1 MWTSTPLLRLGQGFL
16 QELQGSFR
24 LLVLFVDE
32 VIQDVLVPLDQSL
45 GVQLSV
51 HQLLVPVSLNSFE
64 ESSQGELL
72 GVS

>member
-1 MWTSTPLLRLGQGFL
+1 MLLGLRWHLWTSTPLLRLGQGFL

-45 GVQLSV
+45 
-51 HQLLVPVSLNSFE
+51 
-64 ESSQGELL
+64 
-72 GVS
+72 